1 MKQDFSKVSGSSFTK
16 LFPISLDEHNEAWKE
31 EYQKEE
37 KFLKSIFGDKIVRIS
52 HIGSS
57 AVEGLIAKPTIDI
70 LLEISDDIDIR
81 AITEILEE
89 EGYCINTPKSD
100 IIMYLKGYTPKGFEG
115 QAIHI
120 HVRYSGDW
128 GELYFRDYLRT
139 YPDVAEEYAKLKA
152 ILKEQYPYDRD
163 GYTEAKGEFVRQYTQ
178 KAREEFS
185 GRYVPVD
192 GSGLLS

>member
-115 QAIHI
+115 QVMHI

-128 GELYFRDYLRT
+128 GEF
-139 YPDVAEEYAKLKA
+139 AKLKT
-152 ILKEQYPYDRD
+152 ILKEQYTYDRD

-178 KAREEFS
+178 KAREEFP
-185 GRYVPVD
+185 GKYVPVD
-192 GSGLLS
+192 GRGLSG